1 MSRIRESTRV
11 VEHCHA
17 LRVYEEVPRLEVS
30 VDFARY
36 AAGLHPHH
44 QQGGALLHPH
54 VEALKQRQCLELR
67 EDDIVPFR
75 SRFPSNSSH
84 KRTIQPP

>member
-1 MSRIRESTRV
+1 V

-17 LRVYEEVPRLEVS
+17 LRVYEEVPRLEDS
-30 VDFARY
+30 ADLARH

-44 QQGGALLHPH
+44 QQGGVLLHPH

-67 EDDIVPFR
+67 EDDVVPFR
-75 SRFPSNSSH
+75 VSLTQQLITQAYH
-84 KRTIQPP
+84 KASMT